1 MAGAKPGR
9 TGAGRR
15 DSQIRP
21 LYLHAGGN
29 KITTDTAYRKT
40 PSVKLP
46 DYEPIVGKNVID
58 DLRLLAKRLSG
69 RVIQNINSTFSGG
82 GVAEILQRM
91 VPLLTELGVDARWSV
106 IKGDMPFF
114 EVTKK
119 IHNTLHGRPDPFTQQ
134 DISIFNETSRKNIEE
149 HNLVGDIIFVHD
161 PQPVALVE
169 RKKEL
174 GKKWIW
180 RCHIDVSK
188 PNEEVWSFLQPWV
201 LQYDASVF
209 SAPAFSRS
217 LPIRQFL
224 ISPSIDPLSDKNREL
239 SRDTVDAVLAKY
251 KIPGDKP
258 IILQVS
264 RFDYLKDPVGVIQ
277 AFRQVK
283 RSIACRLV
291 LAGGTATDDPESDKV
306 LAEVMERAGNDP
318 DIHVLLI
325 PPGSDIEINA
335 LQRAAAIVL
344 QKSLKEGF
352 ALTVSEALWKEKAVV
367 ASAVGG
373 IPLQVQNKFTGLLSH
388 GIEGTAYAIRQLL
401 GNPEYARWLG
411 KNGKEHVKNNFLITR
426 HLKEYMLLFLAL
438 DRPEDVIYL

>member
-1 MAGAKPGR
+1 
-9 TGAGRR
+9 
-15 DSQIRP
+15 
-21 LYLHAGGN
+21 
-29 KITTDTAYRKT
+29 
-40 PSVKLP
+40 
-46 DYEPIVGKNVID
+46 
-58 DLRLLAKRLSG
+58 LRLLANKLSG
-69 RVIQNINSTFSGG
+69 KVIQNINSTFSGG

-91 VPLLTELGVDARWSV
+91 LPLLIELGVDARWSV

-149 HNLVGDIIFVHD
+149 HHLVGDIIFVHD

-180 RCHIDVSK
+180 RCHIDISK
-188 PNEEVWSFLQPWV
+188 PNEEVWDFLQPWV
-201 LQYDASVF
+201 LQYDAAVF
-209 SAPAFSRS
+209 SAPAFSRPLS
-217 LPIRQFL
+217 IRQFL
-224 ISPSIDPLSDKNREL
+224 ISPSIDPLSDKNKEL
-239 SRDTVDAVLAKY
+239 NRDTVDSVLAKY
-251 KIPGDKP
+251 KIPNDKP

-291 LAGGTATDDPESDKV
+291 LAGGTATDDPESEKV

-318 DIHVLLI
+318 DIHVLLV
-325 PPGSDIEINA
+325 PTGSDIEINA
-335 LQRAAAIVL
+335 MQRAASIVL

-401 GNPEYARWLG
+401 GNPEYAKWLG
-411 KNGKEHVKNNFLITR
+411 KNGKEHVRNNFLITR
-426 HLKEYMLLFLAL
+426 HLKEYMLLFLSL